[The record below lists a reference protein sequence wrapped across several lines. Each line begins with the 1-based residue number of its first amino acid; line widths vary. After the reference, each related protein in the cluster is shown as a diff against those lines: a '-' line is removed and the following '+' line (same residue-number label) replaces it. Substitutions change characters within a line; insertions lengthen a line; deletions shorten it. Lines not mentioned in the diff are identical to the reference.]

1 MPEAYPT
8 PLAGQR
14 LTASLLRS
22 MQPLVLRKTS
32 DTGRPATTT
41 TTVDPHLQFNAEA
54 NAVYAWDGWV
64 RYDGPTAGDL
74 IVAFVAPTGSFG
86 SWGGHAVGST
96 IVGSTSTPT
105 LELDTSRANG
115 YMVRVES
122 NDVTQFRTYGCLGAG
137 NGLSILLSG
146 TLRVG
151 ATAGTWGLSWA
162 QSVSNATAT
171 TLFTD
176 SYISL
181 QRIA

>member
-14 LTASLLRS
+14 LTAALLRS
-22 MQPLVLRKTS
+22 MQPLELRKTA
-32 DTGRPATTT
+32 DTPRAANTTT
-41 TTVDPHLQFNAEA
+41 TADPHLQFTAEA
-54 NAVYAWDGWV
+54 NAVYTWSGWV

-74 IVAFVAPTGSFG
+74 VVAFVAPTGSLG
-86 SWGGHAVGST
+86 SWGGHGVGST
-96 IVGSTSTPT
+96 IIGATSTPT
-105 LELDTSRANG
+105 LEIDTSRANG
-115 YMVRVES
+115 YMIRSES
-122 NDVTQFRTYGCLGAG
+122 NDVTQLRTYGCLGVG
-137 NGLSILLSG
+137 NGLALLISG

-162 QSVSNATAT
+162 QSVSNASAT